1 MSLLPQRSRDARNML
16 LDAALEFGANWR
28 RDVAELA
35 AERLPELDGQERT
48 ALVQEITDVRSG
60 IESWVLRRWEEVGGS
75 WSRAD
80 AESAETHVRTAY
92 PWVDERNAEH
102 AVSQATYYA
111 WHG

>member
-1 MSLLPQRSRDARNML
+1 MRTG
-16 LDAALEFGANWR
+16 GATS
-28 RDVAELA
+28 AELA

-92 PWVDERNAEH
+92 PPWVDERNAEH

-111 WHG
+111 GTAEVSGPVRRVRAVLVGSVLV